1 MKPKIK
7 SPLAVSTLPVSQSL
21 VTERGFALIATA
33 AVVALVF
40 STAVLAADR
49 GGSLPSVNP
58 KVAATVPQTPV
69 TASESKQRRDDAQAK
84 EIAKLEERWLP
95 KTKKG
100 KPEERADALY
110 NLGKALFDLRAYDQG
125 EQYLRESL
133 ELEATLKRPEPMV
146 MSRFALGILLAVK
159 GDVNASLAENQA
171 ALAIAEK
178 NNLQEYVG
186 VITDSIGSLYWKANN
201 LDEADKWYK
210 KAYVL
215 AEKNNHVPT
224 QIISLMNQSTVAR
237 KRGDKDAARPLILQ
251 AVELAKKTDGGR
263 DVGNAVL
270 NLARFQHD
278 TAQIADSIAMYKR
291 AIELFHEEMDNEQE
305 ASACLNVG
313 ENSYELN
320 DPATARK
327 YYIRGIEVLKDE
339 PASKVYVALLTGLGI
354 AEAELGNFAASEQNH
369 KLAIETARQ
378 LNLKD
383 AELEALLHFGTFY
396 LLKGDPESALQKL
409 LDGEK
414 LISGSNLSTATR
426 IGFLI
431 GIGRSYKVL
440 GETDAALKYYNEA
453 LQLSRDIGDKTSEA
467 RVLTTIAVLQCDT
480 KNPAQAEASYKEAR
494 KIYESLDDK
503 RNVAMLDYNEAQLMV
518 TQNKFPEALALYQQ
532 ALKNL
537 KDSGDKI
544 TEGMVMRGLGFG
556 EFVSGHWQ
564 KSLAYFQEALKF
576 AEESET
582 IESLWDSNLGLGKC
596 YKKLGLND
604 LALTHLEKAAGLVE
618 KERQQLTRDS
628 FKTYNLDFRNDCFA
642 ELLDL
647 YVSQGKPY
655 EALEVAEKGRARAFL
670 DMLSSRKAGKMGIET
685 FKAPLSSRAAPVTP
699 APVQVAQA
707 EPGSRAV
714 SVIPR
719 ASQIFSSSAMSPVNA
734 APPNIEEIKQ
744 LVQNSKSTV
753 LEYFLLKDKLVAWVI
768 DPDATIHML
777 PPIPL
782 DKEKLQKMVAE
793 TYKAITTQPKDKIEL
808 EALGKRREALLK
820 EVYMTVFA
828 PCESHLPKDPNA
840 VVTIVP
846 HGPMFSIPFAALIGP
861 DGSYVVEKHT
871 LAYTPAIGVWR
882 ATQKLDIAAQK
893 EKNRLLAFG
902 NPITAAIAFLGKLPY
917 AEREVQN
924 IATIFGKDSSVVKIG
939 QDANKKVFAELAPQF
954 TDVHLA
960 THGLVDE
967 EHPMNSSVVLAPTA
981 YDDGLLSVSDI
992 INMKELKARLV
1003 VLSACQTGRG
1013 KITGDGVVGLSRAFI
1028 IAGAPSVMVSQ
1039 WNVDDIMTEFQMKA
1053 FYKGYLAGSAKSRSL
1068 RDAQLATIK
1077 FMEGGGAKSALRA
1090 NPRYWAAFQLMGQA
1104 L

>member
-1 MKPKIK
+1 MNQKIK
-7 SPLAVSTLPVSQSL
+7 RHLPISNLPVLSPLVCAAVIVLVSTGV
-21 VTERGFALIATA
+21 VRAEERGGT
-33 AVVALVF
+33 
-40 STAVLAADR
+40 
-49 GGSLPSVNP
+49 LPSANP
-58 KVAATVPQTPV
+58 KVASTVPTPA
-69 TASESKQRRDDAQAK
+69 TASESQQRLDENQAK
-84 EIAKLEERWLP
+84 DIAKIEERWLP
-95 KTKKG
+95 RTKKG
-100 KPEERADALY
+100 KPEERSDALY
-110 NLGKALFDLRAYDQG
+110 NLGKALFEVRAYDLA
-125 EQYLRESL
+125 EKYLLESL
-133 ELEATLKRPEPMV
+133 ALESTLKRSESMA
-146 MSRFALGILLAVK
+146 MSKLALGHILVHKNDLNGALVQY
-159 GDVNASLAENQA
+159 QA
-171 ALAIAEK
+171 ALDEAEK
-178 NNLQEYVG
+178 SNLQEYIG
-186 VITDSIGSLYWKANN
+186 VLTDTIGSLYWKIGK

-215 AEKNNHVPT
+215 AEKNNQIPT
-224 QIISLMNQSTVAR
+224 MIISLINQSTIAR
-237 KRGDKDAARPLILQ
+237 KRGDKEAARPLLLQ
-251 AVELAKKTDGGR
+251 AVGLAKKTDPGR
-263 DVGNAVL
+263 DVGNAIM
-270 NLARFQHD
+270 NLARLQHD
-278 TAQIADSIAMYKR
+278 TSNIPDSIAMYKR
-291 AIELFHEEMDNEQE
+291 AIEIFHEEMDNEQE

-313 ENSYELN
+313 ENSYDLN

-327 YYIRGIEVLKDE
+327 YYLQGIEVLKDE
-339 PASKVYVALLTGLGI
+339 PPSKVYVSLLTGLGV
-354 AEAELGNFAASEQNH
+354 AEAELGNFAASEQHH

-378 LNLKD
+378 LKLKE
-383 AELEALLHFGTFY
+383 AELEALLHFGTYY
-396 LLKGDPESALQKL
+396 LLKGEAEGALQKL
-409 LDGEK
+409 LEGEK
-414 LISGSNLSTATR
+414 LIGGSSLNIATR

-440 GETDAALKYYNEA
+440 GETEAAMKYYNEA

-467 RVLTTIAVLQCDT
+467 RVLTTIAVLQFDA
-480 KNPAQAEASYKEAR
+480 KNLAQADVSYKEAR

-518 TQNKFPEALALYQQ
+518 TQNKNAEALILYRQ
-532 ALKNL
+532 ALANL

-544 TEGMVMRGLGFG
+544 TEGMVLRGLGFG
-556 EFVSGHWQ
+556 EYASGHWQ
-564 KSLAYFQEALKF
+564 KSLAYFQEALKS
-576 AEESET
+576 AEEAET
-582 IESLWDSNLGLGKC
+582 IEALWDSNLGLGKC

-670 DMLSSRKAGKMGIET
+670 DMLSSRKAGKIGIET
-685 FKAPLSSRAAPVTP
+685 FKAPLSSKAEPIKP
-699 APVQVAQA
+699 DPVQVAQA

-714 SVIPR
+714 SVMPR
-719 ASQIFSSSAMSPVNA
+719 ASQIFSSTALSPVNA
-734 APPNIEEIKQ
+734 APPNIDEIKQ

-753 LEYFLLKDKLVAWVI
+753 LEYFLLKDKLIAWVI

-782 DKEKLQKMVAE
+782 DKEKLQVMVAD
-793 TYKAITTQPKDKIEL
+793 TYKAITAQPKDKAEL
-808 EALGKRREALLK
+808 EVLGKRREALLR
-820 EVYMTVFA
+820 EMYMMVLA
-828 PCESHLPKDPNA
+828 PCESRLPKDPNA

-861 DGSYVVEKHT
+861 DGSYFVEKHT

-882 ATQKLDIAAQK
+882 ATQKLDQVAQK

-924 IATIFGKDSSVVKIG
+924 IATIFGKESSVVKIG

-1077 FMEGGGAKSALRA
+1077 FMEGGGTKNTLRA